1 MQEKYYSLLR
11 HLSFW
16 LFSLAFVILTPI
28 IVYYSLGYKFDIKS
42 KKFLKTGALS
52 IKTFPRAVTVYL
64 DGEKMDELTPSTIRE
79 LMPRKYNVVLE
90 KEGFYPYNME
100 IEIKPSLVNNIDVF
114 LIPKIKGVEK
124 IKFDFNIY
132 RFFLLRQIFTE
143 KILIFTDKGIYFLD
157 TNLEGIKKVSEQI
170 FEEHLANSIEEVIA
184 NNNKL
189 IFWNKKNIWVID
201 ISNENFPSAN
211 MANLVY
217 TAERNIKDAFLGL
230 RERYL
235 IVNDG
240 LKVVALDMDNLG
252 VSFEIYTLNNLN
264 SKIFYDA
271 RSETLYIRDKIPHTE
286 NFSLFKIEIMPLIG
300 GRISNERRKD

>member
-1 MQEKYYSLLR
+1 MQEKYYSFLR
-11 HLSFW
+11 HFSFW
-16 LFSLAFVILTPI
+16 LFSLAFVILTPV

-64 DGEKMDELTPSTIRE
+64 DGKKIDELTPGTIRE
-79 LMPRKYNVVLE
+79 LMPHKYNLVLE

-124 IKFDFNIY
+124 VKFDFNIY
-132 RFFLLRQIFTE
+132 GFFLLRQIFTE

-157 TNLEGIKKVSEQI
+157 TDLEGIKKVSEQI

-189 IFWNKKNIWVID
+189 IFWNKKNIWVVD
-201 ISNENFPSAN
+201 ISNENFPSTDTAN
-211 MANLVY
+211 PVY
-217 TAERNIKDAFLGL
+217 TAGKSIKDAFLGL

-240 LKVVALDMDNLG
+240 LKVIALDMDNLG

-264 SKIFYDA
+264 AKIFYDA
-271 RSETLYIRDKIPHTE
+271 RSETLYIKDKIPRTE

>member
-1 MQEKYYSLLR
+1 MQEKYYSFLR

-16 LFSLAFVILTPI
+16 LFSSAFVILTPI
-28 IVYYSLGYKFDIKS
+28 IVYYSLGYKFDIRS

-52 IKTFPRAVTVYL
+52 IKTFPRAITVYL
-64 DGEKMDELTPSTIRE
+64 DGDKMSELTPSTIRE
-79 LMPRKYNVVLE
+79 LMPRKYSLALE

-100 IEIKPSLVNNIDVF
+100 IEIKPSLVHNIDVF
-114 LIPKIKGVEK
+114 LIPKIKGIEK

-143 KILIFTDKGIYFLD
+143 KILAFTDKGIYFLD
-157 TNLEGIKKVSEQI
+157 TDFEGIKKISEQI
-170 FEEHLANSIEEVIA
+170 LEEHVANSIEEVIA

-189 IFWNKKNIWVID
+189 IFWNKKNIWIVD
-201 ISNENFPSAN
+201 ISNENFPAAN
-211 MANLVY
+211 PASLVY

-240 LKVVALDMDNLG
+240 LKVVAVDMDNLG
-252 VSFEIYTLNNLN
+252 VTFEIYTLNNPN

-271 RSETLYIRDKIPHTE
+271 RSETLYIKNKIPQTDS
-286 NFSLFKIEIMPLIG
+286 FSLFKIEIMPLIG
-300 GRISNERRKD
+300 GRIPNERRKD